1 MRRLLVGRL
10 LAAPLVLLAVSTLT
24 FFLMRA
30 VPGGPFDV
38 EKPLPPAVKANIE
51 AKYRLNDPFWRQYVS
66 YIGGVLRGD
75 LGPSYKYVNRSVTDI
90 VRVTLPVSAVLGALA
105 LLVSLILGLIF
116 GTLAG
121 AFSGT
126 WADRT
131 ALFLATLGIA
141 LPGFVLGAVV
151 ILVFAHTLRIFPPAL
166 WEGARYMVLPAVT
179 LGIGPAAYLAR
190 LIRSGI
196 LETMHQEFVRTAK
209 AKGLNPVR
217 VMLFHVLGNA
227 LTPAISV
234 LGPLTAAFVTGS
246 FVVEYLF
253 SIPGMGKYF
262 VDSVANRDYPL
273 IMGVTLVYGAILYA
287 ANVVVDILYA
297 WADPRVGRE

>member
-38 EKPLPPAVKANIE
+38 EKPLPPAIKANIE
-51 AKYRLNDPFWRQYVS
+51 AKYRLNDPFWLQYAS

-90 VRVTLPVSAVLGALA
+90 VRATLPVSAALGALA
-105 LLVSLILGLIF
+105 LVVSLILGLIF

-126 WADRT
+126 WVDRT
-131 ALFLATLGIA
+131 SLFLATLGIA
-141 LPGFVLGAVV
+141 LPGFLLGAVV
-151 ILVFAHTLRIFPPAL
+151 ILVFAHNLRIFPPAL
-166 WEGARYMVLPAVT
+166 WEGARHMILPAVT

-196 LETMHQEFVRTAK
+196 LETMHQDFIRTAK
-209 AKGLNPVR
+209 AKGLHPAK

-227 LTPAISV
+227 LTPVISV

-273 IMGVTLVYGAILYA
+273 IMGVTLVYGVILYA
-287 ANVVVDILYA
+287 ANVIVDILYA

>member
-1 MRRLLVGRL
+1 
-10 LAAPLVLLAVSTLT
+10 
-24 FFLMRA
+24 MRA

-38 EKPLPPAVKANIE
+38 EKPLPPAIKANIE
-51 AKYRLNDPFWRQYVS
+51 AKYRLNDPFWLQYAS

-90 VRVTLPVSAVLGALA
+90 VRATLPVSAALGALA
-105 LLVSLILGLIF
+105 LVVSLIMGLIF

-126 WADRT
+126 WVDRT
-131 ALFLATLGIA
+131 SSFSRRWESPFRDSSWGRSSSWSSPTTCGSSACALGGRA
-141 LPGFVLGAVV
+141 
-151 ILVFAHTLRIFPPAL
+151 AHDPSGRDA
-166 WEGARYMVLPAVT
+166 GDRA
-179 LGIGPAAYLAR
+179 AAYLAR

-196 LETMHQEFVRTAK
+196 LETMHQDFIRTAK
-209 AKGLNPVR
+209 AKGLHPAK

-227 LTPAISV
+227 LTPVISV

-262 VDSVANRDYPL
+262 VDSVANRDYPP
-273 IMGVTLVYGAILYA
+273 IMGVTLVYGVILYA
-287 ANVVVDILYA
+287 ANIVVDILYA
-297 WADPRVGRE
+297 WADPRVGGSNKER

>member
-24 FFLMRA
+24 FVLMRT

-38 EKPLPPAVKANIE
+38 EKPLPPAIKANIE
-51 AKYRLNDPFWRQYVS
+51 AKYRLNDPFWLQYVS
-66 YIGGVLRGD
+66 YVGGVLRGD

-90 VRVTLPVSAVLGALA
+90 VRATLPVSAALGALA

-126 WADRT
+126 WVDRT

-141 LPGFVLGAVV
+141 LPGFLLGAVV
-151 ILVFAHTLRIFPPAL
+151 ILVFAHNLRIFPPAL
-166 WEGARYMVLPAVT
+166 WEGARYTILPAVT

-190 LIRSGI
+190 LVRSGI
-196 LETMHQEFVRTAK
+196 LETMHQDFVRTAK
-209 AKGLNPVR
+209 AKGLHPVR

-227 LTPAISV
+227 LTPVLSV

-273 IMGVTLVYGAILYA
+273 IMGVTLVYGVILYA

>member
-30 VPGGPFDV
+30 VPGGPFDA
-38 EKPLPPAVKANIE
+38 EKPLPPAIKANIE
-51 AKYRLNDPFWRQYVS
+51 AKYRLNDPFWLQYVS
-66 YIGGVLRGD
+66 YVGGALRGD

-90 VRVTLPVSAVLGALA
+90 IRAALPVSAALGALA

-126 WADRT
+126 WVDRT

-141 LPGFVLGAVV
+141 LPGFLLGAVV
-151 ILVFAHTLRIFPPAL
+151 ILVFAHNLRIFPPAL
-166 WEGARYMVLPAVT
+166 WEGARYMILPAVT

-190 LIRSGI
+190 LVRSGI
-196 LETMHQEFVRTAK
+196 LETMHQDFVRTAK
-209 AKGLNPVR
+209 AKGLHPVR

-227 LTPAISV
+227 LTPVLSV

>member
-38 EKPLPPAVKANIE
+38 EKPLPPAIKANIE
-51 AKYRLNDPFWRQYVS
+51 AKYRLNDPFWLQYAS
-66 YIGGVLRGD
+66 YVGGVLRGD

-90 VRVTLPVSAVLGALA
+90 VRATLPVSAALGALA
-105 LLVSLILGLIF
+105 LVVSLILGLIF

-126 WADRT
+126 WVDRSS
-131 ALFLATLGIA
+131 LFLATLGIA
-141 LPGFVLGAVV
+141 LPGFLLGAVV
-151 ILVFAHTLRIFPPAL
+151 ILVFAHNLRIFPPAL
-166 WEGARYMVLPAVT
+166 WEGARHMILPAVT

-196 LETMHQEFVRTAK
+196 LETMHQDFIRTAK
-209 AKGLNPVR
+209 AKGLHPAK

-227 LTPAISV
+227 LTPVISV

-273 IMGVTLVYGAILYA
+273 IMGVTLVYGVILYA
-287 ANVVVDILYA
+287 ANVIVDILYA

>member
-38 EKPLPPAVKANIE
+38 EKPLPPAIKANIE
-51 AKYRLNDPFWRQYVS
+51 AKYRLNDPFWLQYAS
-66 YIGGVLRGD
+66 YVGGVLRGD

-90 VRVTLPVSAVLGALA
+90 VRATLPVSAALGALA
-105 LLVSLILGLIF
+105 LVVSLILGLIF

-126 WADRT
+126 WVDRT
-131 ALFLATLGIA
+131 SLFLATLGIA
-141 LPGFVLGAVV
+141 LPGFLLGAVV
-151 ILVFAHTLRIFPPAL
+151 ILVFAHNLRIFPPAL
-166 WEGARYMVLPAVT
+166 WEGARHMILPAVT

-196 LETMHQEFVRTAK
+196 LETMHQDFIRTAK
-209 AKGLNPVR
+209 AKGLHPAK

-227 LTPAISV
+227 LTPVISV

-273 IMGVTLVYGAILYA
+273 IMGVTLVYGVILYA
-287 ANVVVDILYA
+287 ANVIVDILYA

>member
-1 MRRLLVGRL
+1 MRRLLFRRL

-38 EKPLPPAVKANIE
+38 EKPLPPAIKANIE
-51 AKYRLNDPFWRQYVS
+51 AKYRLNDPFWLQYAS

-90 VRVTLPVSAVLGALA
+90 VRATLPVSAALGALA
-105 LLVSLILGLIF
+105 LVVSLILGLTF

-126 WADRT
+126 WVDRT
-131 ALFLATLGIA
+131 SLFLATLGIA
-141 LPGFVLGAVV
+141 LPGFLLGAVV
-151 ILVFAHTLRIFPPAL
+151 ILIFAHNLRIFPPAL
-166 WEGARYMVLPAVT
+166 WEGARHMILPAVT

-196 LETMHQEFVRTAK
+196 LETMHQDFIRTAK
-209 AKGLNPVR
+209 AKGLHPAK

-227 LTPAISV
+227 LTPVISV

-273 IMGVTLVYGAILYA
+273 IMGVTLVYGVILYA
-287 ANVVVDILYA
+287 ANVIVDILYA

>member
-1 MRRLLVGRL
+1 MRRLLFRRL

-38 EKPLPPAVKANIE
+38 EKPLPPAIKANIE
-51 AKYRLNDPFWRQYVS
+51 AKYRLNDPFWLQYAS

-90 VRVTLPVSAVLGALA
+90 VRATLPVSAALGALA
-105 LLVSLILGLIF
+105 LVVSLIMGLIF

-126 WADRT
+126 WVDRT
-131 ALFLATLGIA
+131 SLFLATLGIA
-141 LPGFVLGAVV
+141 LPGFLLGAVV
-151 ILVFAHTLRIFPPAL
+151 ILVFAHNLRIFPPAL
-166 WEGARYMVLPAVT
+166 WEGARHMILPAVT

-196 LETMHQEFVRTAK
+196 LETMHQDFIRTAK
-209 AKGLNPVR
+209 AKGLHPAK

-227 LTPAISV
+227 LTPVISV

-273 IMGVTLVYGAILYA
+273 IMGVTLVYGVILYA
-287 ANVVVDILYA
+287 ANIVVDILYA

>member
-38 EKPLPPAVKANIE
+38 EKPLPPAIKANIE
-51 AKYRLNDPFWRQYVS
+51 AKYRLNDPFWLQYAS

-90 VRVTLPVSAVLGALA
+90 VRATLPVSAALGALA
-105 LLVSLILGLIF
+105 LVVSLILGLIF

-126 WADRT
+126 WVDRT
-131 ALFLATLGIA
+131 SLFLATLGIA
-141 LPGFVLGAVV
+141 LPGFLLGAVV
-151 ILVFAHTLRIFPPAL
+151 ILVFAHNLRIFPPAL
-166 WEGARYMVLPAVT
+166 WEGARHMILPAVT

-196 LETMHQEFVRTAK
+196 LETMHQDFIRTAK
-209 AKGLNPVR
+209 AKGLHPVK

-227 LTPAISV
+227 LTPVISV

-273 IMGVTLVYGAILYA
+273 IMGVTLVYGVILYA
-287 ANVVVDILYA
+287 ANVIVDILYA

>member
-1 MRRLLVGRL
+1 MRRLLIGRL

-24 FFLMRA
+24 FFLMRT

-51 AKYRLNDPFWRQYVS
+51 AKYRLNDPFWLQYVS
-66 YIGGVLRGD
+66 YVGGVLRGD

-90 VRVTLPVSAVLGALA
+90 VRATLPVSAALGALA

-126 WADRT
+126 WVDRT

-141 LPGFVLGAVV
+141 LPGFLLGAVV
-151 ILVFAHTLRIFPPAL
+151 ILVFAHNLRIFPPAL
-166 WEGARYMVLPAVT
+166 WEGARYMILPAVT

-196 LETMHQEFVRTAK
+196 LETTHQDFVRTAK
-209 AKGLNPVR
+209 AKGLHPVR

-227 LTPAISV
+227 LTPVLSV